1 MEGKDNI
8 SEEYINK
15 YLLNINRKNINLTI
29 LKQNIEDIYTTIYLL
44 DPEKDRHKY
53 LCLSCIFGAFLGD
66 SIGSCCE
73 FSTPNPK
80 NHTAIFQ
87 YENGIFGP
95 GEVTDDSEMAMS
107 AAFAYIDYLDNKSLN
122 IQNLIYYYYGIWR
135 CSGPKDI
142 GRATTAALR
151 FWNGQLMSETKF
163 NNQIVRIA
171 NWDSLANGFLMRIST
186 FITYYYYTHIET
198 IYETINNYFNQT
210 EQLDDFPDSIIN
222 LYHDIYIESYKNVEV
237 THPNYENGISSAV
250 FTLMTFVGMIFK
262 DAKKVFS
269 IFEKISKSKKF
280 IECHKD
286 NSVKSSAK
294 FVQQKYVQMI
304 SDIINGNQI
313 YVYSQM
319 GYYIHGFKL
328 CIYFL
333 HKYPDMGENKNI
345 DLYYDIMC
353 EACDFG
359 GDTDTNCAIVGA
371 MIGPIIGYKNFKI
384 ELFERFIRFV
394 PYNRCQFTT
403 AFMYIYVKYLEEKLL
418 NNKSKNET
426 KDKTE
431 NKNEQKIEEKKQ
443 EENKNEKKEEKN
455 KDENNMIVEENKP
468 EIKPEDNKQ
477 EIKPEDNKQ
486 EIKPEDNKQEI
497 KPEDNKQEI
506 KPEDNKQE
514 IKPEDNK
521 QEIKPGENK
530 TEIKPED
537 NKPEIKPED
546 NKIKAEGENEMKNEE
561 KNNKDKQVEKI
572 EKPKENNSVNEVKT
586 KVTNSDKNEQ
596 INPKTN
602 NENMSNKNKDVNY
615 TAFRLI
621 YKFLNEK
628 MDI

>member
-1 MEGKDNI
+1 
-8 SEEYINK
+8 
-15 YLLNINRKNINLTI
+15 
-29 LKQNIEDIYTTIYLL
+29 
-44 DPEKDRHKY
+44 
-53 LCLSCIFGAFLGD
+53 
-66 SIGSCCE
+66 
-73 FSTPNPK
+73 
-80 NHTAIFQ
+80 
-87 YENGIFGP
+87 
-95 GEVTDDSEMAMS
+95 
-107 AAFAYIDYLDNKSLN
+107 
-122 IQNLIYYYYGIWR
+122 LIYYYYGLWR
-135 CSGPKDI
+135 YSGPKDI

-151 FWNGQLMSETKF
+151 FWNGQLMSQTKF

-269 IFEKISKSKKF
+269 IFEKISKSQKF

-294 FVQQKYVQMI
+294 FVQQKYAQMI

-333 HKYPDMGENKNI
+333 HKYPDMAENKNI
-345 DLYYDIMC
+345 DIYYDIMC
-353 EACDFG
+353 EICDFG

-403 AFMYIYVKYLEEKLL
+403 AFMYIYVK
-418 NNKSKNET
+418 
-426 KDKTE
+426 
-431 NKNEQKIEEKKQ
+431 
-443 EENKNEKKEEKN
+443 
-455 KDENNMIVEENKP
+455 
-468 EIKPEDNKQ
+468 
-477 EIKPEDNKQ
+477 
-486 EIKPEDNKQEI
+486 
-497 KPEDNKQEI
+497 
-506 KPEDNKQE
+506 
-514 IKPEDNK
+514 
-521 QEIKPGENK
+521 
-530 TEIKPED
+530 
-537 NKPEIKPED
+537 
-546 NKIKAEGENEMKNEE
+546 
-561 KNNKDKQVEKI
+561 
-572 EKPKENNSVNEVKT
+572 
-586 KVTNSDKNEQ
+586 
-596 INPKTN
+596 
-602 NENMSNKNKDVNY
+602 
-615 TAFRLI
+615 
-621 YKFLNEK
+621 
-628 MDI
+628 